1 MANSDRFDDEYLP
14 TLGRT
19 VSALRPDERVI
30 DSVSICP
37 RPGHILSRLHIPRP
51 HVRSKDEL

>member
-1 MANSDRFDDEYLP
+1 MANSDRFDDGYLP
-14 TLGRT
+14 TLSRT

-37 RPGHILSRLHIPRP
+37 RPGHISSRLPIPRP

>member
-1 MANSDRFDDEYLP
+1 MANSDRSGDGYLP

-30 DSVSICP
+30 DSASIYL
-37 RPGHILSRLHIPRP
+37 RPGQILSHLHIPRP
-51 HVRSKDEL
+51 RVQSKDEL

>member
-30 DSVSICP
+30 DSVSIFP
-37 RPGHILSRLHIPRP
+37 RPSHILSRLHVPRP
-51 HVRSKDEL
+51 HVRSKDGL